1 MSEDQEKLFK
11 LAAEVGA
18 QAGIKEWHKQREI
31 SSQERRTKRLRNTKL
46 LVKNYRMFKSH
57 CINAVY
63 EVSQITESPTE
74 IIDLMWDPYSSHK
87 SPVKSIK
94 SSVMRTQVIMA
105 HIDEMLSIYKVIC
118 DKSTKDEDRRR
129 YRILTAMYIND
140 NIVSIEQLAENENID
155 KRTAYKDID
164 IACEKISALIFG
176 VDFLCEK
183 W

>member
-11 LAAEVGA
+11 LAAEIGA
-18 QAGIKEWHKQREI
+18 QTGIKEWHKQREI

-57 CINAVY
+57 CANAVY
-63 EVSQITESPTE
+63 EASQITESHTE

-87 SPVKSIK
+87 SPLKSIK
-94 SSVMRTQVIMA
+94 NSVMRTQVIMA
-105 HIDEMLSIYKVIC
+105 HIDEMLAIYKIMC
-118 DKSTKDEDRRR
+118 DNSAKDEDKRR

-140 NIVSIEQLAENENID
+140 NIITVDKISENENID

-164 IACEKISALIFG
+164 VACEKISALIFG
-176 VDFLCEK
+176 ADFLCEK